1 MVHTLAG
8 MRTWVVRSGSLAVPE
23 PEVERHSRQLQPGN
37 TQHTGY
43 DGIEPVQSQ
52 REPDKAAQNIE
63 DKQEHKAHDGV
74 EQQFQ
79 SEAKGLFEQLEKN
92 GQKSRGHTDDQ
103 HDD

>member
-1 MVHTLAG
+1 MAG
-8 MRTWVVRSGSLAVPE
+8 GQRASMYSKNKIFQQQEENNT
-23 PEVERHSRQLQPGN
+23 GN
-37 TQHTGY
+37 TQYAGY

-63 DKQEHKAHDGV
+63 DKQKHKAHDGV

-79 SEAKGLFEQLEKN
+79 SKAEGLFEQLEKN